1 MNNFRVIKHNDE
13 YRVHSCVLDVDG
25 TVLDVSQTALDF
37 VAFSFEDLQLMVEAI
52 YDDVVLN
59 SGSVIDYDEQFDES
73 QFEFDRFTPVDE
85 AFR

>member
-1 MNNFRVIKHNDE
+1 MNNFTVIKRNDE
-13 YRVHSCVLDVDG
+13 YRVHTCVVDVDG
-25 TVLDVSQTALDF
+25 SVLDVSQSHLQLT
-37 VAFSFEDLQLMVEAI
+37 AFSLEELQMMVEAI

-59 SGSVIDYDEQFDES
+59 PPPVVNYDEEFDES